1 MMGIAKDYLEP
12 IETKDALETQTV
24 DRIMEHWGRWQ
35 RSNGVHLQPQPAGNV
50 LGINAIQ
57 HRSWD
62 LSVTDDQ
69 FTFVDRCVARL
80 PYRLNAITVLEYV
93 VVCTQADKWRRAGL
107 LRTAY
112 GQRLNA
118 AQWALVTLLG
128 PFLDD
133 CRQFS
138 IQTASKSR
146 SFPKPRP

>member
-1 MMGIAKDYLEP
+1 MGIVKDYLEP

-93 VVCTQADKWRRAGL
+93 VVCAQADKWRRAGL

-128 PFLDD
+128 EFIDECRPFHQ
-133 CRQFS
+133 R
-138 IQTASKSR
+138 
-146 SFPKPRP
+146 